1 MIYPVAVAFLLLTV
15 ALLLA
20 GTIGRKY
27 TALYVL
33 KFVWFPGL
41 LLAVYLTLGA
51 WKERSY
57 SENWAAFGVLFFVL
71 PFTGLVLPPGYRR
84 VRSSQGQA
92 RSACEAYQ
100 NRNSGLRRTTSRLLT
115 RRVTLHLS
123 RVLGF
128 VLLYKKSSAT
138 RLCDVIGPR

>member
-1 MIYPVAVAFLLLTV
+1 MVYPLAVAFLLLTV

-27 TALYVL
+27 AALCAL
-33 KFVWFPGL
+33 KCVWLLGL

-71 PFTGLVLPPGYRR
+71 PFTGLVLL
-84 VRSSQGQA
+84 QGIV
-92 RSACEAYQ
+92 E
-100 NRNSGLRRTTSRLLT
+100 
-115 RRVTLHLS
+115 
-123 RVLGF
+123 F
-128 VLLYKKSSAT
+128 VLLRGRHDPHAKTARIATAVIVGVLLICSLVGLLSA
-138 RLCDVIGPR
+138 